1 MEEDTMSKAILR
13 TFIALVVTL
22 SLTFGVIF
30 GVGTSLASAATSQ
43 PSSAEG
49 YNPVGSVPTGMG
61 YCYPSGY
68 NRQGWRCGWRLAM
81 APYNLGDANRYGYY
95 GYNNY
100 GYGYY
105 GYNYGYGYGYPYN
118 SGIQDYGGRP
128 RFGPYY
134 YPYNNYYPNNY
145 YGWPPY

>member
-1 MEEDTMSKAILR
+1 MSKAIFR
-13 TFIALVVTL
+13 SFIALIVTL

-30 GVGTSLASAATSQ
+30 GVGTSLASAASSQ
-43 PSSAEG
+43 PNSAEG
-49 YNPVGSVPTGMG
+49 YNPVASVPTGIN

-95 GYNNY
+95 GYNYYY
-100 GYGYY
+100 GYGYS
-105 GYNYGYGYGYPYN
+105 GYGYGYPYN
-118 SGIQDYGGRP
+118 TGVQDYGGRP
-128 RFGPYY
+128 RFSPYY
-134 YPYNNYYPNNY
+134 PNNYYNPYNY